1 MTALEIDAFLTIVK
15 TGSISAAAE
24 QLYVTQ
30 PALSRR
36 ILALENELGYSL
48 MDRGKG
54 IRTVKLTEKGKAFV
68 AIAHKW
74 KVLWGE
80 TEEISRLDGNLTLN
94 VTAIGSL
101 LTYILP
107 SVFQRLL
114 KDNED
119 LSLSIQNSHSYEA
132 YGFIESGLTDIAFI
146 SDAMYA
152 KNVETIPAFR
162 EPMLFVAGKN
172 VHLPSKIHPSKLD
185 VTHEIKIPWNPQF
198 DIWHNYWFGTFAKP
212 RVMLDQMSMMEY
224 FLDSRD
230 NWAIVPVSVA
240 EKIAKV
246 VDVEVCK
253 MKDAPP
259 ERIIY
264 YILGKNPKEAVKPLL
279 QFLDEEVKRIKGVT
293 SYLKF

>member
-1 MTALEIDAFLTIVK
+1 MTALEIDAFLTVVK
-15 TGSISAAAE
+15 TGSITAAAE

-36 ILALENELGYSL
+36 ISALENVLGYSL
-48 MDRGKG
+48 MERGKG
-54 IRTVKLTEKGKAFV
+54 IRTVKLTEKGKAFI

-74 KVLWGE
+74 KILWGE
-80 TEEISRLDGNLTLN
+80 TEEIARLDSNLILN
-94 VTAIGSL
+94 VAAIGSL
-101 LTYILP
+101 LAYTLP

-114 KDNED
+114 KDNEN
-119 LSLSIQNSHSYEA
+119 LSLSIQNHHSYEA
-132 YGFIESGLTDIAFI
+132 YDFIESGLTDIAFI
-146 SDAMYA
+146 SDAMYS

-162 EPMLFVAGKN
+162 EPMLLVAGKN
-172 VHLPSKIHPSKLD
+172 VNLPSEIHPSKLD
-185 VTHEIKIPWNPQF
+185 VTHEIKIPWYPQF
-198 DIWHNYWFGTFAKP
+198 NFWHNYWFGTFAKP
-212 RVMLDQMSMMEY
+212 RVMIDQMSMVEY

-240 EKIAKV
+240 EKIARV

-253 MKDAPP
+253 IKDAPP

-264 YILGKNPKEAVKPLL
+264 YILRKTPKEAVKPLL
-279 QFLDEEVKRIKGVT
+279 QLLNEEVKSIKGVT